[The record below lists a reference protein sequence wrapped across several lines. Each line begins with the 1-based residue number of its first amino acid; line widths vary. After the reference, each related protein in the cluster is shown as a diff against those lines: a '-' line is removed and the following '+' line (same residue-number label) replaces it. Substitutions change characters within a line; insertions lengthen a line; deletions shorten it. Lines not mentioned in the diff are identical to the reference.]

1 MALVQ
6 FVTNLDLDDQTVD
19 ELRALRSIRIETTK
33 NLLDNID
40 QTLQELIEIGNI
52 SQDDVTEDFVL
63 NLKHVLSSK
72 LRQLTSRTY
81 KDHFFDDEIAL
92 FSDIE
97 VSSAWDKK

>member
-33 NLLDNID
+33 NLLENID

-52 SQDDVTEDFVL
+52 SKDDVTEDFVL
-63 NLKHVLSSK
+63 NLKLYDKNDRLS
-72 LRQLTSRTY
+72 
-81 KDHFFDDEIAL
+81 
-92 FSDIE
+92 
-97 VSSAWDKK
+97 

>member
-6 FVTNLDLDDQTVD
+6 FVTNLDLDDQTVE

-33 NLLDNID
+33 KLLENID
-40 QTLQELIEIGNI
+40 QTLQEMIDVGNI
-52 SQDDVTEDFVL
+52 SEDDVTDDFVL
-63 NLKHVLSSK
+63 NLKQVLSSK
-72 LRQLTSRTY
+72 LRQLTARTY

-97 VSSAWDKK
+97 VSSAWDDK